1 MPKIAYI
8 KAKSTEDAKALFEE
22 ICKSVIGQ
30 STFEVKRGLLQWK
43 GKDKEVHEK
52 NPTWNDVF
60 ILAAKIDLGFE
71 LVFRY
76 AVSEPNDT
84 VAPPPVLEKTPVV
97 KELEKQAGDIPADFL
112 NDLGKTPAF
121 TTEPVKK
128 EVDPKKSDDPE
139 NIFS

>member
-43 GKDKEVHEK
+43 GKDKEVADK
-52 NPTWNDVF
+52 KPTWNDIF
-60 ILAAKIDLGFE
+60 ILAAKIELPFE

-76 AVSEPNDT
+76 AVSETIDS
-84 VAPPPVLEKTPVV
+84 VVPPPEVEKAPVV
-97 KELEKQAGDIPADFL
+97 KELDKQSEEILRFL
-112 NDLGKTPAF
+112 GEAKIEEAPAF
-121 TTEPVKK
+121 TLEPVKK
-128 EVDPKKSDDPE
+128 EVDPNDP
-139 NIFS
+139 FA

>member
-43 GKDKEVHEK
+43 GKDKEVADK
-52 NPTWNDVF
+52 KPTWNDIF
-60 ILAAKIDLGFE
+60 ILAAKIELPFE

-76 AVSEPNDT
+76 AVSEPIDS
-84 VAPPPVLEKTPVV
+84 VIPPPEVEKAPVV
-97 KELEKQAGDIPADFL
+97 KELEKQANEIPADFL
-112 NDLGKTPAF
+112 KGLGKAPAF
-121 TTEPVKK
+121 TLEPNKK
-128 EVDPKKSDDPE
+128 EVDPNDP
-139 NIFS
+139 FA

>member
-76 AVSEPNDT
+76 AVSEPIDT
-84 VAPPPVLEKTPVV
+84 VVPPPVLEKTPVV
-97 KELEKQAGDIPADFL
+97 KELEKQAGEIPADFL
-112 NDLGKTPAF
+112 NDTVKFEEAPAPN
-121 TTEPVKK
+121 TI
-128 EVDPKKSDDPE
+128 DPNDP
-139 NIFS
+139 FA